1 MATQQLWTASY
12 VTRKMRPLHADFW
25 GLWPRQ
31 VLAGLAILLA
41 AAVLSLVL
49 FPAGHG
55 SFVSTHGPATAFR
68 SRRHFFNTCLWLAML
83 FELLAGSGMITL
95 SWFRNSAWQ
104 HTPFRKLPQVLPFSA
119 VLLC

>member
-1 MATQQLWTASY
+1 
-12 VTRKMRPLHADFW
+12 MRPLRVEVW
-25 GLWPRQ
+25 GLGPRHL
-31 VLAGLAILLA
+31 LAGLAILLA

-68 SRRHFFNTCLWLAML
+68 SRRFFLAVRSWLVALVGM
-83 FELLAGSGMITL
+83 LAGLFCLALPCSRSFTFGRRQTR
-95 SWFRNSAWQ
+95 FRNLNGIF
-104 HTPFRKLPQVLPFSA
+104 PFPA

>member
-1 MATQQLWTASY
+1 MRALRCDLWGF
-12 VTRKMRPLHADFW
+12 L
-25 GLWPRQ
+25 PRRF
-31 VLAGLAILLA
+31 LAGLAILLA

-68 SRRHFFNTCLWLAML
+68 SRRFLLLICSVFAML
-83 FELLAGSGMITL
+83 IAAACGMGSRLKPWRRRVDLLRREIAS
-95 SWFRNSAWQ
+95 RVRA
-104 HTPFRKLPQVLPFSA
+104 HTPLSA